1 MASEKITLIVMHSS
15 KSAPK
20 SISISRRFVIGLL
33 CAVVGLM
40 CISIVLGLRSYTGVV
55 RTARLGQ
62 LEKENEALRTEIAQ
76 LSSKVAQCEQE
87 MSKHSD
93 FEERMRILADL
104 EPMDADVWEVG
115 VGGPGGGHPDMLG
128 QPVSGN
134 LSAMNQDVDRL
145 LRQIRLQKDSFD
157 EILGRLK
164 ERSEELQY
172 VPSIRPVDVGFI
184 SSYFGKRKDPFTGR
198 YTRHEGIDFSA
209 RRGSHIY
216 ATADGTVASAKYE
229 RGYGY
234 TIKIDHGNGIVTK
247 YAHNQKMLVKK
258 GAKVERGQVI
268 AELGSSGRSTAPHVH
283 YEVQVNGV
291 PQNPLNYMLPSDR
304 VVD

>member
-1 MASEKITLIVMHSS
+1 MASEKITLILMHSS
-15 KSAPK
+15 SSAPK
-20 SISISRRFVIGLL
+20 SISIGRRLVIGLL
-33 CAVVGLM
+33 CAVVGLI
-40 CISIVLGLRSYTGVV
+40 CISIVLGVRSYTGVV

-62 LEKENEALRTEIAQ
+62 LERENDALRAELEQ
-76 LSSKVAQCEQE
+76 LSGKVALCERE
-87 MSKHSD
+87 MAKHAD
-93 FEERMRILADL
+93 FEEQVRILADL

-115 VGGPGGGHPDMLG
+115 IGGPEFGDGEMLT

-134 LSAMNQDVDRL
+134 LTSMNEDVDRL
-145 LRQIRLQKDSFD
+145 LRQIRLQQDSFD

-164 ERSEELQY
+164 ERSEELMY

-209 RRGSHIY
+209 RRGSNVY
-216 ATADGTVASAKYE
+216 ATANGKVVGAKYE

-234 TIKIDHGNGIVTK
+234 TIEIDHGNGIQTK

-258 GAKVERGQVI
+258 GEKVERGQVI
-268 AELGSSGRSTAPHVH
+268 AYLGNSGRSTAPHVH
-283 YEVQVNGV
+283 YEVRVHGV
-291 PQNPLNYMLPSDR
+291 PQNPLKYILPSDK

>member
-1 MASEKITLIVMHSS
+1 
-15 KSAPK
+15 
-20 SISISRRFVIGLL
+20 
-33 CAVVGLM
+33 
-40 CISIVLGLRSYTGVV
+40 
-55 RTARLGQ
+55 
-62 LEKENEALRTEIAQ
+62 
-76 LSSKVAQCEQE
+76 
-87 MSKHSD
+87 
-93 FEERMRILADL
+93 MRILADL
-104 EPMDADVWEVG
+104 EPMDEDVWEVG
-115 VGGPGGGHPDMLG
+115 VGGPDGRNPDMLS

-145 LRQIRLQKDSFD
+145 LRQIRLQQDSFD
-157 EILGRLK
+157 EILNRLK

-198 YTRHEGIDFSA
+198 YTRHEGVDFSA
-209 RRGSHIY
+209 RRGSPIY
-216 ATADGTVASAKYE
+216 ATAHGTVTSAKYE

-247 YAHNQKMLVKK
+247 YAHNQKMLVKR
-258 GAKVERGQVI
+258 GNKVERGQVI

-291 PQNPLNYMLPSDR
+291 PQNPLNYMLPSDK

>member
-1 MASEKITLIVMHSS
+1 
-15 KSAPK
+15 
-20 SISISRRFVIGLL
+20 
-33 CAVVGLM
+33 
-40 CISIVLGLRSYTGVV
+40 
-55 RTARLGQ
+55 
-62 LEKENEALRTEIAQ
+62 
-76 LSSKVAQCEQE
+76 
-87 MSKHSD
+87 
-93 FEERMRILADL
+93 
-104 EPMDADVWEVG
+104 
-115 VGGPGGGHPDMLG
+115 
-128 QPVSGN
+128 
-134 LSAMNQDVDRL
+134 
-145 LRQIRLQKDSFD
+145 
-157 EILGRLK
+157 EILSRLK

-209 RRGSHIY
+209 RRGSSIY
-216 ATADGTVASAKYE
+216 ATADGIVASAKYE

-234 TIKIDHGNGIVTK
+234 TIKIDHGNGIMTK

-258 GAKVERGQVI
+258 GARVERGQVI

-291 PQNPLNYMLPSDR
+291 PQNPLNYMLPSDK